1 MANRV
6 ISQSVI
12 DNNKRALLKYVI
24 VADGSATANTT
35 LVSFSDLAFA
45 INATGAISNTNPK
58 SSYGMTVK
66 RIYGYSSIQNAAGY
80 GLLSW
85 VDDANSVI
93 VSYKTG
99 AFDYNMTGTS
109 GDGAV
114 ITSPAANTTGLGYSI
129 VSPTAGDS
137 MTLFVDLRKD
147 SKDFDA
153 GQTADPVAFNR
164 GTAAP

>member
-6 ISQSVI
+6 IDQKII

-24 VADGSATANTT
+24 VADGSATSNVA
-35 LVSFSDLAFA
+35 LISFSDLAFA

-58 SSYGMTVK
+58 ASYGMTVK
-66 RIYGYSSIQNAAGY
+66 RIYGYSNMQNAAGY
-80 GLLSW
+80 GLLGW
-85 VDDANSVI
+85 LNDANSAI
-93 VSYKTG
+93 ISFKTG

-114 ITSPAANTTGLGYSI
+114 ITSPAANTKGLALTFA
-129 VSPTAGDS
+129 SPTASDTI
-137 MTLFVDLRKD
+137 TLFVDLRKD

-153 GQTADPVAFNR
+153 GQTADPYAFNR
-164 GTAAP
+164 VG